1 MIEDGVS
8 AKRVNSTVAIAE
20 LGGGQEEARRARR
33 GGEAR
38 CRACLPERSVVRGF
52 VGLLSGWNKNLSSA
66 RVTPLH
72 FGGNVDKL
80 SRLGE

>member
-1 MIEDGVS
+1 M
-8 AKRVNSTVAIAE
+8 VAIAE

-52 VGLLSGWNKNLSSA
+52 VGLLSQSGWNKNLSST
-66 RVTPLH
+66 RVTQLH
-72 FGGNVDKL
+72 FGGTVDKL